1 MALTALYSPIS
12 PYISLYLPIYL
23 PISPYISQVAL
34 TALYTALGGLA
45 AVIVTD
51 VAQSVLPG
59 RGVRVMA
66 GGAAALGSWRVVLRR

>member
-1 MALTALYSPIS
+1 MRLEGGHRRVVARVPIS
-12 PYISLYLPIYL
+12 PCISLYL

-51 VAQSVLPG
+51 VAQSVLARP
-59 RGVRVMA
+59 
-66 GGAAALGSWRVVLRR
+66 RR

>member
-51 VAQSVLPG
+51 VAQSVLARP
-59 RGVRVMA
+59 
-66 GGAAALGSWRVVLRR
+66 RR